1 MRILD
6 QGRQDRVDHWV
17 VEADK
22 QNFISDRPQKKLFP
36 EIKRAFN
43 YEITRH
49 ERYRIARYAG
59 MRGGKGGLSG

>member
-22 QNFISDRPQKKLFP
+22 RNFISDRPQKKLFP

-49 ERYRIARYAG
+49 ERYRIARYEG